1 MKKVIALLLVLMLP
15 VYAGAETIAQQIGAP
30 EHITA
35 SFASNTGKTVI
46 DIDAPVSVP
55 DVEQLYLI
63 PVDSMALDDTFV
75 QQVYQL
81 MWPDDAMPELK
92 TDDENVTY
100 SVEGKGTFKGYS
112 KHSATIGGWT
122 GGEYRGVNY
131 SYGQMSNTAGY
142 YQVTLNTEWRIDDAV
157 LYNSYIM
164 QREVIGNGITGHA
177 LTTEQAVAIA
187 DDFVSQLTD
196 DPYQCFIV
204 GEIDGRYYD
213 MQSRDTAYAP
223 VFETSYV
230 LIYTRVI
237 DGVPLLPA
245 MYQMMD
251 AGHRTDLFIPAVGY
265 DQMFITLDRQGRVS
279 NFFWSCPSSIY
290 EERIPQDLLP
300 FADIMSIAERML
312 PLCYQSEE
320 IQGEQ
325 HLRVTHISL
334 GYMALLQRDKLTF
347 ALTPVWNFYG
357 DYDPEREHYSYRP
370 LLTLSAVDGTV
381 VDLAYGY

>member
-1 MKKVIALLLVLMLP
+1 MKRMIAILLALMLP
-15 VYAGAETIAQQIGAP
+15 VCASAETLREQVNAP

-46 DIDAPVSVP
+46 HIDASVYVP
-55 DVEQLYLI
+55 TAERLYLI
-63 PVDSMALDDTFV
+63 PVDSMPLDDETV
-75 QQVYQL
+75 QQVYLL
-81 MWPDDAMPELK
+81 MWPGAALPRLE

-100 SVEGKGTFKGYS
+100 SVEGKGTFKGYG
-112 KHSATIGGWT
+112 KHSAAIGGWE
-122 GGEYRGVNY
+122 GNEYRGVNY
-131 SYGQMSNTAGY
+131 SHGLMPNMDGY
-142 YQVTLNTEWRIDDAV
+142 YQVGLNTEWRIDNAV

-164 QREVIGNGITGHA
+164 QREVMGDGITGHV
-177 LTTEQAVAIA
+177 LTTEQAIEAA
-187 DDFVSQLTD
+187 DKFVSQLVGD
-196 DPYQCFIV
+196 AYHCYMV
-204 GEIDGRYYD
+204 GETDGRYYD
-213 MQSRDTAYAP
+213 KQNRDAAYTP
-223 VFETSYV
+223 VSETSYV
-230 LIYTRVI
+230 LTYTRVV

-245 MYQMMD
+245 TYQMMD

-279 NFFWSCPSSIY
+279 HFFWSCPSSIQ
-290 EERIPQDLLP
+290 EERIPQQLMP
-300 FADIMSIAERML
+300 FADIMDIAEKML
-312 PLCYQSEE
+312 PLRYQSEE

-325 HLRVTHISL
+325 CFQVSRISL

-370 LLTLSAVDGTV
+370 LLTLNAVDGTV

>member
-1 MKKVIALLLVLMLP
+1 MKKVIAILLALLLPLC
-15 VYAGAETIAQQIGAP
+15 ASAETLREQVNAP
-30 EHITA
+30 EHITV
-35 SFASNTGKTVI
+35 SIASNTGKTVI
-46 DIDAPVSVP
+46 NIDAPVYVP
-55 DVEQLYLI
+55 DVEQLFLI
-63 PVDSMALDDTFV
+63 PVDSMALDDALV

-100 SVEGKGTFKGYS
+100 SIEGKGTFKGYG

-122 GGEYRGVNY
+122 GSEYRGVNY
-131 SYGQMSNTAGY
+131 SHGLMPNMDGY
-142 YQVTLNTEWRIDDAV
+142 YQVGLNTEWRIDDAV

-164 QREVIGNGITGHA
+164 QREVMGDGITGHA
-177 LTTEQAVAIA
+177 LTTEQAVAVA
-187 DDFVSQLTD
+187 DDFVSKLVD
-196 DPYQCFIV
+196 DAYQCYMI
-204 GEIDGRYYD
+204 GETDGRYYD
-213 MQSRDTAYAP
+213 KQNRDAAYTQ
-223 VFETSYV
+223 VSETSYV
-230 LIYTRVI
+230 LTYTRVV

-245 MYQMMD
+245 TYQMME

-279 NFFWSCPSSIY
+279 NFFWSCPSSIH
-290 EERIPQDLLP
+290 EERIPQELMP
-300 FADIMSIAERML
+300 FADIMGIAEKML
-312 PLCYQSEE
+312 PLRYQSEE
-320 IQGEQ
+320 ILGEQ
-325 HLRVTHISL
+325 HFRVSYISL

-370 LLTLSAVDGTV
+370 LLTLNAVDGTV